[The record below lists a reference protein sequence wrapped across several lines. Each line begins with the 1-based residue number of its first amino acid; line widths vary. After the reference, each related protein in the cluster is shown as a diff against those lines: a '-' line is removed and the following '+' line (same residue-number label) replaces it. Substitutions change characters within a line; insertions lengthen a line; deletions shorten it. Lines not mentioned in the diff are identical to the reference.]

1 MKYNNNNNKICKH
14 CNEMFD
20 LEGPLKKLAG
30 GKINECADC
39 VEELGTEVA
48 VKYTGS
54 EAEDS
59 GSFSISRHSSNK
71 DREKF
76 MKDLKNGVNLSR

>member
-1 MKYNNNNNKICKH
+1 MNIKICKH
-14 CNEMFD
+14 CNEIFD
-20 LEGPLKKLAG
+20 LDGHIKKAVG

-48 VKYTGS
+48 VRYTGS
-54 EAEDS
+54 EVEGT
-59 GSFSISRHSSNK
+59 GSFEISRHASNE

-76 MKDLKNGVNLSR
+76 MKDLKNGSPLLK

>member
-1 MKYNNNNNKICKH
+1 MNMKTCKH
-14 CNEMFD
+14 CNELFD
-20 LEGPLKKLAG
+20 LDGHIKKDVG

-48 VKYTGS
+48 VKYPGS
-54 EAEDS
+54 EAEGT
-59 GSFSISRHSSNK
+59 GSFSISRHSSNEGR
-71 DREKF
+71 DKF

>member
-1 MKYNNNNNKICKH
+1 MNMKICKH
-14 CNEMFD
+14 CNELFD
-20 LEGPLKKLAG
+20 LGGPLKKMAG

-39 VEELGTEVA
+39 VEELGTETA

-54 EAEDS
+54 MVEDS
-59 GSFSISRHSSNK
+59 GSFEISRHASNE

-76 MKDLKNGVNLSR
+76 MKDLKDGSALLK

>member
-1 MKYNNNNNKICKH
+1 MNMKICKH
-14 CNEMFD
+14 CNELFD
-20 LEGPLKKLAG
+20 LDGHIKKSAG

-54 EAEDS
+54 EAEGT
-59 GSFSISRHSSNK
+59 GSFSISRHSSAEG
-71 DREKF
+71 REKF

>member
-1 MKYNNNNNKICKH
+1 MTMKICKH
-14 CNEMFD
+14 CNELFD
-20 LEGPLKKLAG
+20 LDGHVKKAAG

-39 VEELGTEVA
+39 VEELGTEVV

-54 EAEDS
+54 EAEAT
-59 GSFSISRHSSNK
+59 GSFSISRHSSNES
-71 DREKF
+71 REKF